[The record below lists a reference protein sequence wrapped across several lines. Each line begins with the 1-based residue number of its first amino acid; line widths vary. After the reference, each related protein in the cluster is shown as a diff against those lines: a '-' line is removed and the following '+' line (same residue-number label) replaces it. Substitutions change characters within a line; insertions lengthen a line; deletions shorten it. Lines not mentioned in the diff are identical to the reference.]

1 MNETALE
8 VIFDTL
14 RKGSNIQNLILLSD
28 TLAKIINKYELV
40 EKHGFDNVAKLL
52 RKAYNIIEPMTWSE
66 GWEEIDEETIKR
78 AKQYIEGA
86 WYLLGKNDLD
96 KKYEDMQMNA
106 FKNF

>member
-14 RKGSNIQNLILLSD
+14 KKGNDVQNLILLSD

-66 GWEEIDEETIKR
+66 GEEIDEDMIKR
-78 AKQYIEGA
+78 AMQYLEGA
-86 WYLLGKNDLD
+86 SYLLSQNDLD
-96 KKYEDMQMNA
+96 AMQKEATQNM